1 MPHVP
6 DNTMQLRHPLLVNHV
21 RSIWTLLLLLA
32 WATTSFAQTQAV
44 DLQLRWHHQFQFAG
58 YYAALEKG
66 YYREEGLEV
75 RLHAG
80 DPQHQPVPEVVAGR
94 AQYGEGNSEL
104 LYQRLQ
110 GKPLVALAAI
120 FQHSPSVLLT
130 LASSNLGSV
139 HDLIGK
145 KIMLM
150 NMTEDADFISMFL
163 SEGIALSQLD
173 IVPSSY
179 RLDDLISGKVAA
191 FNSYLT
197 NEPYFLQQH
206 NIPYKVID
214 PGSYRIDFYSDI
226 LFTSEDEL
234 REHPERV
241 AAMRR
246 ATLKGWRYAMDHP
259 DEIIDLLIER
269 YHVDKT
275 RDHLQFEAAEM
286 RKLIFPDLI
295 EIGHMNPGRWQHM
308 ADTFVKAGLVKAGYS
323 LDGFIYDPA
332 PRPVPAWMTPTLIG
346 LLCILG
352 AALLGSLHL
361 HRLNRR
367 LASTRLTLKES
378 EERYKALSDAS
389 NGGIFIHERGIILEC
404 NKGLSDITG
413 YSREELV
420 GMNGYQLIAEES
432 LALVKNNIRNGYDQ
446 EYEITGLRKDGSRY
460 PLIIKGKNI
469 TYRERPVRVIEY
481 RDISAQKQAEI
492 MLRESE
498 QHFRN
503 LANGGS
509 TLIWTSGLDM
519 LCNYF
524 NEPWLQ
530 FTGRPLEQE
539 YGNGW
544 AEGVHPDDFAAC
556 LQTYADAFEQRRA
569 FSMEYRLRHA
579 DGSYRWLR
587 DDGNPRYD
595 SHGTFLGYIG
605 FCVDITEQKATA
617 SELEKHRT
625 HLESLVAERTTALL
639 VAKDQAEAANR
650 AKSTFL
656 ANMSHE
662 LRTPMN
668 AIMGM
673 TDLVIRRTS
682 DPKQLDQLGKVKQ
695 ASRHLLDV
703 INDILDLSKIEAGRM
718 GLESIRFTLDEV
730 LDEVRELIVGEAAGK
745 GLQLHIGLAP
755 ELSGEQFLGDPQRI
769 RQVLLNLLGNAV
781 KFTASGSVGA
791 TIETQERHLD
801 SAVLRFIIR
810 DTGIG
815 IAAQDLER
823 LFTAFEQAD
832 GSTTRKYGGTGL
844 GLAISKR
851 LVEMMGGEM
860 GVISTPG
867 QGSSFWF
874 TVRLGNTPARLAG
887 DKLASQDTAELRLR
901 SEFAGRRILLAED
914 EPINQEVSRE
924 LLTDVGLHVDIAG
937 NGAEAVAQAATG
949 DYALIL
955 MDIQMPVMNG
965 IEATR
970 EIRAIP
976 GCEQVPILAMTANAF
991 SEDRQRCLDAGMNDH
1006 IGKPVDPERLF
1017 ETLVK
1022 WLVKTNQGGLR
1033 R

>member
-1 MPHVP
+1 ML
-6 DNTMQLRHPLLVNHV
+6 NNILQLRRPTIPI
-21 RSIWTLLLLLA
+21 RPGSFWTLFLLLLC
-32 WATTSFAQTQAV
+32 ATSSFAQMQVV

-66 YYREEGLEV
+66 YYREEGLDV

-80 DPQHQPVPEVVAGR
+80 DAQHQPVPEVLAGR
-94 AQYGEGNSEL
+94 TQYAEGNSEL

-130 LASSNLGSV
+130 LGKSKIDTV

-145 KIMLM
+145 KVMLM
-150 NMTEDADFISMFL
+150 NMTEDADFLSMFL
-163 SEGIALSQLD
+163 SEGIALKQLD
-173 IVPSSY
+173 VIPSSY
-179 RLDDLISGKVAA
+179 QLDDLITGKVDA

-226 LFTSEDEL
+226 LFTSESEL

-246 ATLKGWRYAMDHP
+246 ATLKGWRYAMDNP
-259 DEIIDLLIER
+259 DEIIDLLLDR
-269 YHVDKT
+269 YHVVKT

-295 EIGHMNPGRWQHM
+295 EIGHMNPGRWRHM
-308 ADTFVKAGLVKAGYS
+308 ADTFVKAGLAKEGYA
-323 LDGFIYDPA
+323 LDGFIYDPT
-332 PRPVPAWMTPTLIG
+332 PKLVPPWVTPALIG
-346 LLCILG
+346 LLAVVG
-352 AALLGSLHL
+352 ATLLVSLHL
-361 HRLNRR
+361 HNLNRR

-389 NGGIFIHERGIILEC
+389 NGGIFIHEQGTILEC
-404 NKGLSDITG
+404 NKGLSEITG

-420 GMNGYQLIAEES
+420 GMDGYQLIAPES
-432 LALVKNNIRNGYDQ
+432 FDLVKANIRRDYDQ
-446 EYEITGLRKDGSRY
+446 EYEIVGLRKDGSRY

-469 TYRERPVRVIEY
+469 TYRERAVRVIEY
-481 RDISAQKQAEI
+481 RDISAQKQAETL
-492 MLRESE
+492 LRESE

-509 TLIWTSGLDM
+509 TLIWTSGLDK

-524 NEPWLQ
+524 NEPWLR
-530 FTGRPLEQE
+530 FTGRTWEQE
-539 YGNGW
+539 NGIGW
-544 AEGVHPDDFAAC
+544 TEGVHPDDIEAC
-556 LQTYADAFEQRRA
+556 LQTYNAAFEQRQA
-569 FSMEYRLRHA
+569 FSMEYRLRRG

-595 SHGTFLGYIG
+595 SQGAFIGYIG
-605 FCVDITEQKATA
+605 FCVDITEQKAISA
-617 SELEKHRT
+617 ELEKHRT
-625 HLESLVAERTTALL
+625 RLESLIAERTAALL

-673 TDLVIRRTS
+673 TDLVIRHTN
-682 DPKQLDQLGKVKQ
+682 DPKQLEQLGKVKL
-695 ASRHLLDV
+695 ASRHLLDI
-703 INDILDLSKIEAGRM
+703 INDILDISKIEAGRM
-718 GLESIRFTLDEV
+718 ALENIRFTLDGV
-730 LDEVRELIVGEAAGK
+730 LDEVTEVIAGEAANK
-745 GLQLHIGLAP
+745 GLPLHIAMAR
-755 ELSGEQFLGDPQRI
+755 EISGEQFLGDPQRI

-781 KFTASGSVGA
+781 KFTTSGAVSA
-791 TIETQERHLD
+791 TIETLGRHPD
-801 SAVLRFIIR
+801 GPILRFVIQ
-810 DTGIG
+810 DSGIG
-815 IAAQDLER
+815 IAAQDVGR

-832 GSTTRKYGGTGL
+832 GSMTRKYGGTGL

-851 LVEMMGGEM
+851 LVQMMGGEI
-860 GVISTPG
+860 GVDSTLG
-867 QGSSFWF
+867 QGSTFWF
-874 TVRLGNTPARLAG
+874 TIRLDKAPAGFAAADPARQ
-887 DKLASQDTAELRLR
+887 SPAEACLRR
-901 SEFAGRRILLAED
+901 QFAGCRVLLAED
-914 EPINQEVSRE
+914 EPINREVSRD
-924 LLTDVGLHVDIAG
+924 LLEDVGLRVDIAV
-937 NGAEAVAQAATG
+937 NGAEAVALATAG

-955 MDIQMPVMNG
+955 MDVQMPVMNG

-970 EIRAIP
+970 EIRAAP
-976 GCEQVPILAMTANAF
+976 DGEGVPILAMTANAF

-1006 IGKPVDPERLF
+1006 IGKPVDPQRLY
-1017 ETLVK
+1017 ETLLK
-1022 WLVKTNQGGLR
+1022 WLSPTR
-1033 R
+1033 

>member
-1 MPHVP
+1 
-6 DNTMQLRHPLLVNHV
+6 MQPRRPLLSMRP

-32 WATTSFAQTQAV
+32 WTSASFAQAQVV

-66 YYREEGLEV
+66 YYREEGLDV

-80 DPQHQPVPEVVAGR
+80 DPQHQPVSEVLAGR
-94 AQYGEGNSEL
+94 AQYAEGNSEV
-104 LYQRLQ
+104 LYRRLQ

-130 LASSNLGSV
+130 LDSSNLDSV

-163 SEGIALSQLD
+163 SEGVALSQLD

-179 RLDDLISGKVAA
+179 QLDDLISGKVAA

-234 REHPERV
+234 RKHPERV

-259 DEIIDLLIER
+259 NEIIDLLIER

-308 ADTFVKAGLVKAGYS
+308 ADTFVDAGLVKAGYS

-332 PRPVPAWMTPTLIG
+332 PRPVPAWITPTLVG

-352 AALLGSLHL
+352 AALLGSLYL

-404 NKGLSDITG
+404 NKGLCDITG
-413 YSREELV
+413 YRREELV
-420 GMNGYQLIAEES
+420 GMNGYQLIAPES
-432 LALVKNNIRNGYDQ
+432 IALVKANIRSDYDQ

-481 RDISAQKQAEI
+481 RDISAQKQAEAL
-492 MLRESE
+492 LRENE

-524 NEPWLQ
+524 NEPWLR
-530 FTGRPLEQE
+530 FTGRTLEQE

-544 AEGVHPDDFAAC
+544 AEGVHPDDFASC

-579 DGSYRWLR
+579 DGTYRWLR

-605 FCVDITEQKATA
+605 FCVDITEQKAIA
-617 SELEKHRT
+617 AELENHRS
-625 HLESLVAERTTALL
+625 HLESLVAERTAALL

-668 AIMGM
+668 AIMGL
-673 TDLVIRRTS
+673 TDLVMRRTS

-718 GLESIRFTLDEV
+718 ALESIHFPLADLLDEI
-730 LDEVRELIVGEAAGK
+730 RELFAGQAADK

-755 ELSGEQFLGDPQRI
+755 ELAGAQFQGDPQRI

-781 KFTASGSVGA
+781 KFTASGSVSA
-791 TIETQERHLD
+791 NIETLERQQEG
-801 SAVLRFIIR
+801 SVLRFTIR

-815 IAAQDLER
+815 ISAQDQGR

-851 LVEMMGGEM
+851 LVEMMGGEI
-860 GVISTPG
+860 GIDSTPG
-867 QGSSFWF
+867 VGSTFWF
-874 TVRLGNTPARLAG
+874 TIRLGHASSDFAADDPARRETVEA
-887 DKLASQDTAELRLR
+887 RLR
-901 SEFAGRRILLAED
+901 EEFAGRRILLAED

-924 LLTDVGLHVDIAG
+924 LLEDVGLRVDIAG
-937 NGAEAVAQAATG
+937 DGSEAVALATAG

-970 EIRAIP
+970 RIRAIP
-976 GCEQVPILAMTANAF
+976 GYEQIPILAMTANAF
-991 SEDRQRCLDAGMNDH
+991 SEDRQRCLAAGMNDH
-1006 IGKPVDPERLF
+1006 IGKPVAPQHLF
-1017 ETLVK
+1017 ETLLK
-1022 WLVKTNQGGLR
+1022 WLTQASQ
-1033 R
+1033 

>member
-1 MPHVP
+1 MLPRHLVP
-6 DNTMQLRHPLLVNHV
+6 SMSLRSFP
-21 RSIWTLLLLLA
+21 ILLLLLA
-32 WATTSFAQTQAV
+32 WSAASFAQAQVV

-66 YYREEGLEV
+66 YYREEGLDV

-80 DPQHQPVPEVVAGR
+80 DPQHQPVSEVLAGR
-94 AQYGEGNSEL
+94 AQYAEGNSEV

-145 KIMLM
+145 KVMLM

-163 SEGIALSQLD
+163 SEGVALSQLD
-173 IVPSSY
+173 IIPSSY

-206 NIPYKVID
+206 GIPYKMID

-226 LFTSEDEL
+226 LFTSESEL
-234 REHPERV
+234 RDHPERV

-259 DEIIDLLIER
+259 DEIVDLLIER

-308 ADTFVKAGLVKAGYS
+308 ADTFAKAGLIKAGYS
-323 LDGFIYDPA
+323 LDGFIYDPTSPA
-332 PRPVPAWMTPTLIG
+332 VPAWMTPALIG
-346 LLCILG
+346 LLCTLG
-352 AALLGSLHL
+352 AALLGSLYL

-367 LASTRLTLKES
+367 LASTRQTLKES

-404 NKGLSDITG
+404 NRGLSEITG

-420 GMNGYQLIAEES
+420 GMNGHLLIAPES
-432 LALVKNNIRNGYDQ
+432 LPLVKANIRRDYEQ

-481 RDISAQKQAEI
+481 RDISAQKRAEAL
-492 MLRESE
+492 LRESE

-524 NEPWLQ
+524 NEPWLK
-530 FTGRPLEQE
+530 FTGRTLEQE

-556 LQTYADAFEQRRA
+556 LRTYGEAFEQRRA
-569 FSMEYRLRHA
+569 FSMEYRLRRA
-579 DGSYRWLR
+579 DGAYRWLR

-595 SHGTFLGYIG
+595 SLGTFLGYIG
-605 FCVDITEQKATA
+605 FCVDITEQKNTSA
-617 SELEKHRT
+617 ELEKHRC
-625 HLESLVAERTTALL
+625 HLESLVAERTAALL

-673 TDLVIRRTS
+673 TDLVIRRTT

-695 ASRHLLDV
+695 ASEHLLDV

-718 GLESIRFTLDEV
+718 ALESIRFTLDEV
-730 LDEVRELIVGEAAGK
+730 LDEVRALTAGEAAAK
-745 GLQLHIGLAP
+745 GLPVQIGLAP
-755 ELSGEQFLGDPQRI
+755 ELSGREFLGDPQRI

-781 KFTASGSVGA
+781 KFTASGMVSASV
-791 TIETQERHLD
+791 ETNGQQADGTR
-801 SAVLRFIIR
+801 LRFTVR

-815 IAAQDLER
+815 ITAQDQAR

-851 LVEMMGGEM
+851 LVLMMGGEI
-860 GVISTPG
+860 GVDSTPG
-867 QGSSFWF
+867 EGSTFWF
-874 TVRLGNTPARLAG
+874 TICLANAPLAFAAGEQARP
-887 DKLASQDTAELRLR
+887 DTAEARLR

-924 LLTDVGLHVDIAG
+924 LLEDVGLHVDIAN
-937 NGAEAVAQAATG
+937 NGAEAVALAAAA

-970 EIRAIP
+970 EIRAMP
-976 GCEQVPILAMTANAF
+976 GYEQVPILAMTANAF

-1006 IGKPVDPERLF
+1006 IGKPVAPQRLF
-1017 ETLVK
+1017 ETLLK
-1022 WLVKTNQGGLR
+1022 WLTQEK
-1033 R
+1033 

>member
-1 MPHVP
+1 
-6 DNTMQLRHPLLVNHV
+6 MQPRRPLLSMRP

-32 WATTSFAQTQAV
+32 WTSASFAQAQVV

-66 YYREEGLEV
+66 YYREEGLDV

-80 DPQHQPVPEVVAGR
+80 DPQHQPVSEVLAGR
-94 AQYGEGNSEL
+94 AQYAEGNSEV
-104 LYQRLQ
+104 LYRRLQ

-163 SEGIALSQLD
+163 SEGITLSQLD

-179 RLDDLISGKVAA
+179 RLEDLVSGKVAA

-234 REHPERV
+234 RDHPERV

-308 ADTFVKAGLVKAGYS
+308 ADTFVDAGLVKAGYS

-332 PRPVPAWMTPTLIG
+332 PRPVPAWITPTLVG

-352 AALLGSLHL
+352 AALLGSLYL

-404 NKGLSDITG
+404 NKGLCDITG
-413 YSREELV
+413 YRREELV
-420 GMNGYQLIAEES
+420 GMNGYQLIAPES
-432 LALVKNNIRNGYDQ
+432 IALVKANIRSDYDQ

-481 RDISAQKQAEI
+481 RDISAQKQAEAL
-492 MLRESE
+492 LRENE

-524 NEPWLQ
+524 NEPWLR
-530 FTGRPLEQE
+530 FTGRTLEQE

-544 AEGVHPDDFAAC
+544 AEGVHPDDFASC

-579 DGSYRWLR
+579 DGTYRWLR

-605 FCVDITEQKATA
+605 FCVDITEQKAIA
-617 SELEKHRT
+617 AELENHRS
-625 HLESLVAERTTALL
+625 HLESLVAERTAALL

-668 AIMGM
+668 AIMGL
-673 TDLVIRRTS
+673 TDLVMRRTS

-718 GLESIRFTLDEV
+718 ALESIHFPLDDLLDEI
-730 LDEVRELIVGEAAGK
+730 RELFAGQAADK

-755 ELSGEQFLGDPQRI
+755 ELAGAQFQGDPQRI

-781 KFTASGSVGA
+781 KFTASGSVSA
-791 TIETQERHLD
+791 NIETLERQQEG
-801 SAVLRFIIR
+801 SVLRFTIR

-815 IAAQDLER
+815 ISAQDQGR

-851 LVEMMGGEM
+851 LVEMMGGEI
-860 GVISTPG
+860 GVDSTPG
-867 QGSSFWF
+867 VGSTFWF
-874 TVRLGNTPARLAG
+874 TIRLGHASSDFAADDPARRETVEA
-887 DKLASQDTAELRLR
+887 RLR
-901 SEFAGRRILLAED
+901 EEFAGRRILLAED

-924 LLTDVGLHVDIAG
+924 LLEDVGLRVDIAG
-937 NGAEAVAQAATG
+937 DGSEAVALATAG

-970 EIRAIP
+970 RIRAIP
-976 GCEQVPILAMTANAF
+976 GYEQIPILAMTANAF
-991 SEDRQRCLDAGMNDH
+991 SEDRQRCLAAGMNDH
-1006 IGKPVDPERLF
+1006 IGKPVAPQHLF
-1017 ETLVK
+1017 ETLLK
-1022 WLVKTNQGGLR
+1022 WLTQASQ
-1033 R
+1033 